1 MSPCV
6 YCLLKCI
13 HVGLFH
19 ARGQHLSLRCGCSPG
34 FQSCSPWILTGTRM
48 TLKSTSLIPLA
59 STTSRV
65 VSSPLALQLLLWGS
79 PGRFQAQRLCTCC
92 SFCLECSS
100 PQYPYGSLIS
110 SRFSQG
116 HLLRPCLFTPFQVAA
131 PFPITADVPLPPT
144 PCLSSSY

>member
-1 MSPCV
+1 MHPCWSV
-6 YCLLKCI
+6 SCPWTASLSEMCLLS
-13 HVGLFH
+13 GLPVL
-19 ARGQHLSLRCGCSPG
+19 LSLDPHRD
-34 FQSCSPWILTGTRM
+34 QDDLE
-48 TLKSTSLIPLA
+48 KHHLIPLA

-100 PQYPYGSLIS
+100 PQYPCGSLIS
-110 SRFSQG
+110 SRFSRG
-116 HLLRPCLFTPFQVAA
+116 HLLRPCLSTPFQVAA

-144 PCLSSSY
+144 PCLSSSH